1 MAQARIAWSWPL
13 VLGLVLACSPAAHPR
28 TQPGGPRLSAELVAY
43 GQPEQ
48 HLCILRIPRREG
60 EPAWQGAFTDGS
72 PEILQTEDLPGQTL
86 LKWPVASGRMA
97 TLTRKPYQLRI
108 QNGKQAFEV
117 TLTFTSEGRDFVA
130 KFLLQLIA
138 AGVR

>member
-1 MAQARIAWSWPL
+1 MAPARTGWPWGL
-13 VLGLVLACSPAAHPR
+13 ALGLAMACAPAVHPR
-28 TQPGGPRLSAELVAY
+28 TQPDGPRLTGELVAY

-60 EPAWQGAFTDGS
+60 GAAWQGRFTDGS
-72 PEILQTEDLPGQTL
+72 TEVIQTEDLAGLTL
-86 LKWPVASGRMA
+86 LKWRIAPDRLA

-108 QNGKQAFEV
+108 QNGAQTFEV
-117 TLTFTSEGRDFVA
+117 TLTFTSEGRDFAA

-138 AGVR
+138 AGIR